1 MATHVLGEASW
12 SSGSMDSNA
21 FANGVASGDPL
32 ADRVILWTHLSGV
45 EPGVDAPVSWCV
57 ARDHRLSDLVCQG
70 TAVAVAEADHTVHV
84 DVTGLEP
91 GTTYY
96 YGFDVPGAV
105 SDVGRTRTLPTG
117 HVERVRFAV
126 ASCAKFNAGF
136 FNAYDRIAARAL
148 AGELDL
154 LVHLGDYIYEASNT
168 PPKNQTPGADIGRPF
183 DPLHEC
189 TTLADYRTRYRQYVG
204 DRSVQRVRAAVALV
218 AAIDDHE
225 LADGAWRG
233 GADNH
238 DEAVF
243 GPWTE
248 RRDAAFR
255 AREEWLPI
263 RRPDPSDP
271 TRVHRTVPIG
281 DLADLFLTDIRSRR
295 DQPVTGEA
303 MGDPGRTLLGADQR
317 EWLLE
322 ELTSSDAAWR
332 LWGNPSV
339 LSTTFRPDVADDLL
353 EPLRK
358 LKLMHPDDIA
368 CDQDQWDGY
377 PAERDAILARIEAD
391 QLDDVVVLSG
401 DIHVGMAFEVHR
413 DPFAAAATG
422 AAPIAVELVT
432 ASLTSQNLDDKL
444 GYAYGGSREAQDRF
458 LESFPHAR
466 WTDFDGHGYLLV
478 DLDHERLEATWC
490 FVDSVLVPGEDEFCA
505 ATYRVPRGRSEL
517 VPVVDPLLAPPTRP
531 PLSR

>member
-1 MATHVLGEASW
+1 
-12 SSGSMDSNA
+12 MDSNA

-32 ADRVILWTHLSGV
+32 TDRVIIWTHISGV
-45 EPGVDAPVSWCV
+45 EPGTDVPVSWCL
-57 ARDHRLSDLVCQG
+57 ARDHRLSDLVAQG
-70 TAVAVAEADHTVHV
+70 TVVAAAERDHTVHV

-96 YGFDVPGAV
+96 YGFDLPGAV
-105 SDVGRTRTLPTG
+105 SDVGRTRTLPAG
-117 HVERVRFAV
+117 HVERVRFAL
-126 ASCAKFNAGF
+126 ASCAKFNAGY

-148 AGELDL
+148 AGEVDF

-204 DRSVQRVRAAVALV
+204 DPSVQRVRASVALMP
-218 AAIDDHE
+218 ALDDHE
-225 LADGAWRG
+225 LADGAWRD

-238 DEAVF
+238 DEAAY
-243 GPWTE
+243 GPWAD

-263 RRPDPSDP
+263 RRPDWTDP
-271 TRVHRTVPIG
+271 TRIYRRVPIG
-281 DLADLFLTDIRSRR
+281 DLADLVLTDARSRR
-295 DQPVTGEA
+295 DQPVMGAA
-303 MGDPGRTLLGADQR
+303 MADPSRTALGVDQR
-317 EWLLE
+317 EWLLDQ
-322 ELTSSDAAWR
+322 LSASTASWR

-339 LSTTFRPDVADDLL
+339 LSTTFRPDVPAALI

-358 LKLMHPDDIA
+358 LKLMHPTEVA

-377 PAERDAILARIEAD
+377 PAERDAILAHIEAEE
-391 QLDDVVVLSG
+391 LADVVVLSG
-401 DIHVGMAFEVHR
+401 DIHVGMALEVHR

-422 AAPIAVELVT
+422 AAPLAVELVT

-444 GYAYGGSREAQDRF
+444 GYAYGGSRHVQDRF
-458 LESFPHAR
+458 VEAFPHAR
-466 WTDFDGHGYLLV
+466 WADFDGHGYLLV

-490 FVDSVLVPGEDEFCA
+490 FVDSVLVPGEDEFRA
-505 ATYRVPRGRSEL
+505 ATYRVPRGRAEL
-517 VPVVDPLLAPPTRP
+517 VPVVDPLLAQPTKRP
-531 PLSR
+531 LRR